1 MSAQLEAIVSALISP
16 REKTQSF
23 LHVDLAPHFDERRN
37 DNGEIARSLNAA
49 FLIALAGNMHPASER
64 AHRYLARMAAS
75 VGWDE
80 VAAFYLR
87 GIELVGR
94 EIDDVCEQ
102 NPQFALHLRNLT
114 EWMSHEENLNKME
127 ETAEKMWSVFFPEA
141 QGILAHEREKA
152 GALREKR
159 TITVT
164 QLNPASITNPA
175 RQMLFTANVLLTI
188 PPAHTSLHELPL
200 SADLREKLSNILQ
213 EPQIHFYDHPVQI
226 GAEEEKNEVLYG
238 LRALESAF
246 EFEQQR
252 GNMSGH
258 ARAQCVL
265 SVSVT
270 HSGIKDI
277 AKSSLKQVFSRSGTF
292 SNIDVYVITEADVQR
307 IIAEILA
314 PAAKH
319 YLERDDAGEYLE
331 VFGVDGEYGRHYSF
345 LKAVAPF
352 WSILI
357 QPEIRATFK
366 IDLDQVFPQ
375 KELVDEAGASAFEHF
390 KSPLWG
396 ARGVDF
402 RGKSVELG
410 MIAGAL
416 VNAHDIDK
424 SLFTP
429 DVPYPGGLR
438 SADEY
443 IFFSTLPQALS
454 TEAEMTT
461 RYNQDILD
469 GTRTCIQRIHV
480 TGGTTGILVESLR
493 NHRPF
498 TPSFIGRAEDQAY
511 ILSTLPHPGTRLG
524 YVHKDGLIMRH
535 DKEAFAQEAI
545 QSAHIAKLVSDYVRI
560 LYFSAYA
567 EALTRDV
574 MSLKDIIDPF
584 TGCFVS
590 TIPATVVYLRFAL
603 KAEALFADNRVG
615 QGVVFIKSGA
625 RRITEALDFVG
636 GTHSMLARQY
646 DKERLGWD
654 LYYDTLTA
662 IEDAL
667 KREDGFAQGLLKKAR
682 GIIDGCIIG
691 SKPTPDSHR
700 GDRFWGFY

>member
-1 MSAQLEAIVSALISP
+1 MSAPLEAIISAMISS
-16 REKTQSF
+16 REKPQSP
-23 LHVDLAPHFDERRN
+23 LPIDLAPRFDGGRK
-37 DNGEIARSLNAA
+37 DNGDIARSLNAA
-49 FLIALAGNMHPASER
+49 FLIALAGTMHPASER
-64 AHRYLARMAAS
+64 AHRYLAQMAAS
-75 VGWDE
+75 GGWDE

-87 GIELVGR
+87 GIGHISR
-94 EIDDVCEQ
+94 EIDDVCEH

-114 EWMSHEENLNKME
+114 EWMSHKENLNDVG

-141 QGILAHEREKA
+141 QGILDHERQRVA
-152 GALREKR
+152 ALRKKR
-159 TITVT
+159 MVTVT
-164 QLNPASITNPA
+164 QLNPSPITNPA
-175 RQMLFTANVLLTI
+175 REMLFTANVLLTI
-188 PPAHTSLHELPL
+188 PSAHTSLHELPFSDELTERL
-200 SADLREKLSNILQ
+200 SSIIQ
-213 EPQIHFYDHPVQI
+213 EPQIHFYDHPIQI
-226 GAEEEKNEVLYG
+226 GVEEEKNEMLYG
-238 LRALESAF
+238 LRALDSAF
-246 EFEQQR
+246 EFERHR
-252 GNMSGH
+252 GNMPRN

-270 HSGIKDI
+270 HSGLKDI
-277 AKSSLKQVFSRSGTF
+277 AKSALDQVFARSGTF
-292 SNIDVYVITEADVQR
+292 STIDVYVITESDTQR
-307 IIAEILA
+307 IISEILA

-319 YLERDDAGEYLE
+319 YLERDDAGKLLE
-331 VFGVDGEYGRHYSF
+331 VFGVDGSYGRHYSF

-357 QPEIRATFK
+357 QPEIKATFK

-375 KELVDEAGASAFEHF
+375 KELVDETGASAFEHF

-396 ARGVDF
+396 ARGMDF
-402 RGKSVELG
+402 RGEAVELG

-416 VNAHDIDK
+416 VNEQDIGK

-429 DVPYPGGLR
+429 DVPFPGAPR

-469 GTRTCIQRIHV
+469 GTRACIQRIHV

-493 NHRPF
+493 RHRPF

-511 ILSTLPHPGTRLG
+511 IFSTLPRPGTRLC

-545 QSAHIAKLVSDYVRI
+545 QSAYIAKLVSDYVRI
-560 LYFSAYA
+560 LLFSAYA
-567 EALTRDV
+567 ETLTGDV
-574 MSLKDIIDPF
+574 KGLKDIIDPF

-590 TIPATVVYLRFAL
+590 AIPATVVYLRFAL
-603 KAEALFADNRVG
+603 KAAALFAEQRVD
-615 QGVVFIKSGA
+615 QAVEFIKSGA
-625 RRITEALDFVG
+625 KRIAEALDFTG

-646 DKERLGWD
+646 EKERLGWD

-662 IEDAL
+662 IEAAL
-667 KREDGFAQGLLKKAR
+667 KGDDLFAQGLHRKAR
-682 GIIDGCIIG
+682 EIIDVCILG
-691 SKPTPDSHR
+691 SK
-700 GDRFWGFY
+700 